1 MRWKK
6 ISINLIFLQIKRYRY
21 RYIMDVLAQLSDYS
35 LSQPLYDRYLAV
47 LKEPKVEDKAEDKV
61 EDNETII
68 LTKNCY
74 FWCFFVAKYGIE
86 AKRDLTNE
94 SKEKIAQIEEVRKN
108 THMLKEIK
116 YKRVTFEE
124 DLMYAKSI
132 SMATLKVL
140 CIMNKLSL
148 LIIKNK
154 CYYFFNYGTT
164 THLLE
169 NNKCT
174 FDIKNVEDIE
184 NKYYFLDTKPL
195 KGISYYKV
203 KDLRDIGTKLG
214 IEIDVGTKSRLKKAL
229 YDDILIKLNQMI

>member
-1 MRWKK
+1 
-6 ISINLIFLQIKRYRY
+6 
-21 RYIMDVLAQLSDYS
+21 MDLLAQLADYS
-35 LSQPLYDRYLAV
+35 LSRCLYESNLSV
-47 LKEPKVEDKAEDKV
+47 LKEHTEVDKEVDKGV
-61 EDNETII
+61 DKGVDKDVVRLN
-68 LTKNCY
+68 KNIH
-74 FWCFFVAKYGIE
+74 FWFFFVAKYGLE

-94 SKEKIAQIEEVRKN
+94 SKEKIEQIEEVRKN

-124 DLMYAKSI
+124 DLMYAKNI
-132 SMATLKVL
+132 SMSTLKVL
-140 CIMNKLSL
+140 CMINHLSL
-148 LIIKNK
+148 VIIKNK
-154 CYYFFNYGTT
+154 CYYYFKYGTT

-169 NNKCT
+169 NNTCT
-174 FDIKNVEDIE
+174 LDIKNVEDIE
-184 NKYYFLDTKPL
+184 RKYYFLDTKPL